1 MAQSVELTGMVLSAM
16 PLGEYDKRITI
27 LTKES
32 GKITAFARG
41 ARRPNGKLIAAT
53 NPFVFGTFELV
64 EGRNAYTLIRA
75 SVHNYFRELAADVD
89 AAYMGFYFLEF
100 ASYFCQEG
108 NDERQML
115 KLLYQSLR
123 ALESPVFSP
132 RLVRAVFELK
142 AMGING
148 IGPEVLCCVHCRG
161 ALKSES
167 ETNQSEHMAGQP
179 EDRISRSQSEAV
191 RMEGKA
197 NQPDRTKGRLED
209 FTGRLDVAKVRTAIF
224 SSRRGGMLC
233 ADCAAG
239 EKGLVLQESTL
250 YTMQFVLSTPV
261 EKLYTF
267 QLTEPVLAEFEAV
280 MREYM
285 RCHVSH
291 EFKSLKVL
299 ESLESLAIP

>member
-27 LTKES
+27 LTKEC

-53 NPFVFGTFELV
+53 NPFVFGMFELV

-75 SVHNYFRELAADVD
+75 NVHNYFRELAGDVD

-142 AMGING
+142 ALGING
-148 IGPEVLCCVHCRG
+148 IGPEVFCCVHCRG
-161 ALKSES
+161 ALWEESSASQAGDREDKQWSGQARLGVGSSGSE
-167 ETNQSEHMAGQP
+167 AGQL
-179 EDRISRSQSEAV
+179 E
-191 RMEGKA
+191 KA
-197 NQPDRTKGRLED
+197 
-209 FTGRLDVAKVRTAIF
+209 TGRVDDRKAGPALF
-224 SSRRGGMLC
+224 SVRRGGMLC
-233 ADCAAG
+233 AKCAAG
-239 EKGLVLQESTL
+239 EKGRALQESTL

-267 QLTEPVLAEFEAV
+267 QLTEPVLAELTDV
-280 MREYM
+280 IREYS

-299 ESLESLAIP
+299 EVTSDTLPK